1 MTPITLNDGTFLYD
15 EDILEDYLKNLGFN
29 VRELTNALCPEVE
42 EINLGEWVRRD
53 DVDKYEEWYSDL
65 SVEVRTGYDT
75 ICELCDKLASGK
87 GGTKVQYADK
97 IRRAYFENFE
107 DL

>member
-15 EDILEDYLKNLGFN
+15 EDILEDYLKGLGFN
-29 VRELTNALCPEVE
+29 VKELANALCPEAE
-42 EINLGEWVRRD
+42 EINCGEWVRRD
-53 DVDKYEEWYSDL
+53 DVDRYEEWYSEL
-65 SVEVRTGYDT
+65 STEVRTGYNT